1 MNPAKRKF
9 ESPQG
14 AAKKKNKGPVDVQE
28 EGGEDMAN
36 DLARMKEI
44 FPDLPTNILK
54 VTNPSWKTLGRTIYR
69 GRSFRAHS
77 KTIL

>member
-14 AAKKKNKGPVDVQE
+14 AAKKKNKVPVDVQE

-54 VTNPSWKTLGRTIYR
+54 VTNPSWKTLYC
-69 GRSFRAHS
+69 FC
-77 KTIL
+77 LV

>member
-14 AAKKKNKGPVDVQE
+14 AAKKKNKGSVDVQE
-28 EGGEDMAN
+28 EGGEDLAN

-54 VTNPSWKTLGRTIYR
+54 VPNPSLKTFYCFCLV
-69 GRSFRAHS
+69 
-77 KTIL
+77 